1 MSDTHTNPQQKPAT
15 RGLGRGLDSLLGASN
30 RPAAPASPAAAGEQ
44 IQHLAIELIDWNRY
58 QTRDVITEESLK
70 ELAQSITASGVMQP
84 VTVRPMPGGRFEL
97 IAGERRVRASQLAG
111 KKTIPAIARQVSD
124 EQAMEMTIVE
134 NLQREDLNPMEE
146 ARAFAR
152 LGNEFGL
159 TQEQI
164 AQRTGKERTTIAN
177 YIRLLK
183 LPQGVQLDI
192 QRGYV
197 SFGHAKVLLTL
208 PTLETQESL
217 ARRIVKEGLSVRET
231 EDLVAHILHFK
242 ENIEE
247 AKKKLEADAMFKE
260 AAIDPNVIAAQRDME
275 RALGCRVEIK
285 DRHSKGKIVIKYTS
299 LEDFDRIVEILSGK

>member
-30 RPAAPASPAAAGEQ
+30 RAASPASAGEQ
-44 IQHLAIELIDWNRY
+44 IQQLALELIDWNRY
-58 QTRDVITEESLK
+58 QTRDLITEESLK
-70 ELAQSITASGVMQP
+70 ELAQSIAASGVMQP

-111 KKTIPAIARQVSD
+111 KTTVPAILRQVSD

-164 AQRTGKERTTIAN
+164 SQRTGKERATIAN
-177 YIRLLK
+177 YTRLLK

-208 PTLETQESL
+208 PTLETQESV

-242 ENIEE
+242 DNIEE

-260 AAIDPNVIAAQRDME
+260 AAIDPNVIAAQRDLE

>member
-1 MSDTHTNPQQKPAT
+1 MSETHTNTARPAEAR

-30 RPAAPASPAAAGEQ
+30 RAAAPAAGEQ
-44 IQHLAIELIDWNRY
+44 VQQLAIELIEQNRY
-58 QTRDVITEESLK
+58 QTRTMITEESLK
-70 ELAQSITASGVMQP
+70 ELATSIAASGVMQP
-84 VTVRPMPGGRFEL
+84 ITVRPMAGGHYEL
-97 IAGERRVRASQLAG
+97 IAGERRLRASNLVG
-111 KKTIPAIARQVSD
+111 KTTIPAIVRQVSD

-146 ARAFAR
+146 ARAFYR
-152 LGNEFGL
+152 LSSEFGL
-159 TQEQI
+159 TQEQMS
-164 AQRTGKERTTIAN
+164 QRTGKERTTIAN
-177 YIRLLK
+177 YLRLLK
-183 LPQGVQLDI
+183 LPEAVQIDI
-192 QRGYV
+192 GRGYV

-208 PTLETQESL
+208 PTLETQERVAL
-217 ARRIVKEGLSVRET
+217 RVVKEGLSVRET

-260 AAIDPNVIAAQRDME
+260 SAIDPNVIAAQRDLE

-285 DRHSKGKIVIKYTS
+285 DRHSKGKIIIKYTS

>member
-1 MSDTHTNPQQKPAT
+1 MSETHTNPQQKPAT

-30 RPAAPASPAAAGEQ
+30 RAASPAAAGEQ
-44 IQHLAIELIDWNRY
+44 IQQLAIELIDWNRY
-58 QTRDVITEESLK
+58 QTRDIITEESLK
-70 ELAQSITASGVMQP
+70 ELATSIAASGVMQP
-84 VTVRPMPGGRFEL
+84 VTVRPQVGGRFEL

-111 KKTIPAIARQVSD
+111 KNTIPAIVRQVSD

-152 LGNEFGL
+152 LSNEFGL
-159 TQEQI
+159 TQEQMS
-164 AQRTGKERTTIAN
+164 QRTGKERTTIAN

-208 PTLETQESL
+208 LTLETQESV

-260 AAIDPNVIAAQRDME
+260 AAIDPNVIAAQRDLE

>member
-30 RPAAPASPAAAGEQ
+30 RAASPASAGEQ
-44 IQHLAIELIDWNRY
+44 IQQLALELIDWNRY
-58 QTRDVITEESLK
+58 QTRDIITEESLK
-70 ELAQSITASGVMQP
+70 ELAQSIAASGVMQP

-111 KKTIPAIARQVSD
+111 KATVPAILRQVSD

-164 AQRTGKERTTIAN
+164 SQRTGKERATIAN
-177 YIRLLK
+177 YTRLLK

-208 PTLETQESL
+208 PTLETQESV

-242 ENIEE
+242 DNIEE

-260 AAIDPNVIAAQRDME
+260 AAIDPNVIAAQRDLE

>member
-1 MSDTHTNPQQKPAT
+1 MSETHTNPQQKPAT

-30 RPAAPASPAAAGEQ
+30 RAASPAATGEQ
-44 IQHLAIELIDWNRY
+44 IQQLAIELIDWNRY
-58 QTRDVITEESLK
+58 QTRDIITEESLK
-70 ELAQSITASGVMQP
+70 ELATSIAASGVMQP
-84 VTVRPMPGGRFEL
+84 VTVRPQVGGRFEL

-111 KKTIPAIARQVSD
+111 KNTIPAIVRQVSD

-152 LGNEFGL
+152 LSNEFGL
-159 TQEQI
+159 TQEQMS
-164 AQRTGKERTTIAN
+164 QRTGKERTTIAN

-208 PTLETQESL
+208 LTLETQESV

-260 AAIDPNVIAAQRDME
+260 AAIDPNVIAAQRDLE